1 MFPSPPNLR
10 TTLDSID
17 EALFSQHPIPLAERE
32 TFALHIL
39 SRQIPEGHHAG
50 LFNSGAAGRET
61 EPRLFTG
68 ERLYTLLAARHTLLI
83 DSTRILT
90 LLGVK
95 NDAVTRAIEAAEQR
109 METRCYADFC
119 AVGEC
124 RHLTLAFM
132 RYLIASHPPGYEQ
145 RLDTFLNLL
154 AVHRD
159 QHGKW
164 GTFPFYY
171 TLLMLSESYAPQA
184 ILERQ
189 YAAPACAAAL
199 QRPWKNDPISHRRK
213 AILEKVLIRA
223 GGEAW

>member
-1 MFPSPPNLR
+1 MLPSPPNLR

-17 EALFSQHPIPLAERE
+17 EALFSQHPIPPAERQ

-39 SRQIPEGHHAG
+39 SHQIPDGPQAG
-50 LFNSGAAGRET
+50 LFHTGIAGRET
-61 EPRLFTG
+61 APRLFTG

-83 DSTRILT
+83 DSARMLT
-90 LLGVK
+90 LLEVK
-95 NDAVTRAIEAAEQR
+95 NDAVTRALEIAAQR
-109 METRCYADFC
+109 MEARCYADFC

-132 RYLIASHPPGYEQ
+132 RYLVASHPPGYEQ
-145 RLDTFLNLL
+145 RVDRFLNLL

-164 GTFPFYY
+164 GTFPFFY
-171 TLLMLSESYAPQA
+171 TLLIISESYAPQA

-189 YAAPACAAAL
+189 YAAPVCADAL
-199 QRPWKNDPISHRRK
+199 QRPWKDDPFSQRRK
-213 AILEKVLIRA
+213 AILEKVLIRS
-223 GGEAW
+223 GGDPW